1 VVSETDVVCAAAT
14 EAPLRCNQPM
24 KRQALALVGLAAVAA
39 AAAGDAQA
47 PRNELISFW
56 TGVGTPAVWV
66 MRSDGSGR
74 NLVTRF
80 AQPAKRGSLSPDGRR
95 LVLDGT
101 RTATGP
107 REDFD
112 VQLVRL
118 DGSGRRWLT
127 HGAARDTNATWSPDG
142 RTIVFQRRL
151 GEAPSS
157 IWTIRPDGTAER
169 RLSLGSDASFSP
181 SGQRIA
187 FARDG
192 DIYSMDRHGTD
203 PRRLSHRPDDESPAD
218 WAPQGRQI
226 LFTVFSRTAHRATV
240 WTMHADGTGRR
251 QLTHGSYDVA
261 AAWSPDGTR
270 ILFTRIVPYANGER
284 GMVTVMRA
292 DGTEVRALTHGVA
305 DEYATSWQ
313 AWP

>member
-1 VVSETDVVCAAAT
+1 
-14 EAPLRCNQPM
+14 M
-24 KRQALALVGLAAVAA
+24 KRRALALVGLAALAA
-39 AAAGDAQA
+39 ASAGDARA
-47 PRNELISFW
+47 PRSELISFW

-66 MRSDGSGR
+66 MRSDGSR
-74 NLVTRF
+74 RSLVTRF
-80 AQPAKRGSLSPDGRR
+80 AQPAKRGSFSPDGRR

-112 VQLVRL
+112 VQLVHL

-127 HGAARDTNATWSPDG
+127 HGAARDTNGTWSPDG
-142 RTIVFQRRL
+142 RTILFQRRL
-151 GEAPSS
+151 GEGPSS

-169 RLSLGSDASFSP
+169 RLGLGSDPSFSP
-181 SGQRIA
+181 SGRRIA

-192 DIYSMDRHGTD
+192 DVYSMRRDGTD
-203 PRRLSHRPDDESPAD
+203 MRRLSHRPNDESPSD
-218 WAPQGRQI
+218 WSPDGRQI

-240 WTMHADGTGRR
+240 WTMHADGTGGRR
-251 QLTHGSYDVA
+251 LTHGSYDVA

-270 ILFTRIVPYANGER
+270 ILFTRLVPYANGER
-284 GMVTVMRA
+284 GIVTVMRV
-292 DGTEVRALTHGVA
+292 DGTDVRVLTHGVA

-313 AWP
+313 AVR

>member
-1 VVSETDVVCAAAT
+1 
-14 EAPLRCNQPM
+14 M
-24 KRQALALVGLAAVAA
+24 KRQALALVGLAALAGAA
-39 AAAGDAQA
+39 TGDAQA

-56 TGVGTPAVWV
+56 TGAGRPAVWV

-74 NLVTRF
+74 RPVTRF
-80 AQPAKRGSLSPDGRR
+80 AQPAKRGSFSPDGRR

-112 VQLVRL
+112 IQLIRL

-127 HGAARDTNATWSPDG
+127 HGAARDTNARWSPDG

-151 GEAPSS
+151 GEGPSS

-169 RLSLGSDASFSP
+169 RLGPGSDPCVSP
-181 SGQRIA
+181 SGRRIA

-192 DIYSMDRHGTD
+192 DVYSMRSDGTD
-203 PRRLSHRPDDESPAD
+203 RRRLSHRPDDESPSD
-218 WAPQGRQI
+218 WSPEGRRI
-226 LFTVFSRTAHRATV
+226 LFTVFSRTAPRAAV
-240 WTMHADGTGRR
+240 WTMHADGARGRR
-251 QLTHGSYDVA
+251 LTQGSYDVA

-270 ILFTRIVPYANGER
+270 ILFTRIVPDANGER
-284 GMVTVMRA
+284 GKVMVMRM
-292 DGTEVRALTHGVA
+292 DGTDVRALTHGVA

-313 AWP
+313 AVR